1 MDANQESF
9 VHDSPGNV
17 QSYLDAVNTIK
28 PTAIIGKMVKKKIKI
43 KKIMFVSFKQKT
55 DLFIFLFC
63 LKYNDWSQ
71 AHIRSFLF
79 RRHPG
84 VAGAGRLFTH
94 DVIRAMG
101 VLNERPII
109 FALSNPTTKAECTA
123 EDAYTLTDVRCSFFL
138 SVCQSYFMSLIFTT
152 SFSLSF
158 CVSQGRC
165 LFASGSPFG
174 PVTLSDGRVFTPG
187 QGNNAYIFPGKTKE
201 IHFSRLVSN

>member
-1 MDANQESF
+1 
-9 VHDSPGNV
+9 
-17 QSYLDAVNTIK
+17 
-28 PTAIIGKMVKKKIKI
+28 
-43 KKIMFVSFKQKT
+43 MFFSFKQKT
-55 DLFIFLFC
+55 DLFIFLLC
-63 LKYNDWSQ
+63 LNDNDWSQ

-138 SVCQSYFMSLIFTT
+138 SVCQSYLMSLIF
-152 SFSLSF
+152 F
-158 CVSQGRC
+158 
-165 LFASGSPFG
+165 
-174 PVTLSDGRVFTPG
+174 
-187 QGNNAYIFPGKTKE
+187 I
-201 IHFSRLVSN
+201 

>member
-1 MDANQESF
+1 
-9 VHDSPGNV
+9 
-17 QSYLDAVNTIK
+17 
-28 PTAIIGKMVKKKIKI
+28 
-43 KKIMFVSFKQKT
+43 MFVSFKQKT
-55 DLFIFLFC
+55 DLFIFLLC
-63 LKYNDWSQ
+63 LNDNDWSQ

-138 SVCQSYFMSLIFTT
+138 SFCLSIVFNVFNIFYLRLNNI
-152 SFSLSF
+152 FLSF
-158 CVSQGRC
+158 VLHFTGEVSFC
-165 LFASGSPFG
+165 
-174 PVTLSDGRVFTPG
+174 
-187 QGNNAYIFPGKTKE
+187 
-201 IHFSRLVSN
+201 